1 MSKRQNIEDIAIKPR
16 EAKKQ
21 KQSEEQSE
29 KQSEEQSEK
38 QSEEQSEKEQNREHE
53 TSKEQVGESE
63 ADEDEADEAE
73 ADEAEAEEDEEP
85 THHEALCALSHLM
98 ANLPENI
105 CRNCL
110 RDRDGGDPCRCMICV
125 KCSGWRVETEHRTTQ
140 EDMVDEEREYYKAVE
155 YFRGSRTRICRCD
168 HDSDDDDTYRAYY

>member
-21 KQSEEQSE
+21 KQLEKSEE
-29 KQSEEQSEK
+29 QSEEQSE
-38 QSEEQSEKEQNREHE
+38 EEQNGEHD

-63 ADEDEADEAE
+63 ADEVDEAE
-73 ADEAEAEEDEEP
+73 ADEEP

-110 RDRDGGDPCRCMICV
+110 RDRDSGDPCRCMICV

-168 HDSDDDDTYRAYY
+168 HDSDDDDTYRAY